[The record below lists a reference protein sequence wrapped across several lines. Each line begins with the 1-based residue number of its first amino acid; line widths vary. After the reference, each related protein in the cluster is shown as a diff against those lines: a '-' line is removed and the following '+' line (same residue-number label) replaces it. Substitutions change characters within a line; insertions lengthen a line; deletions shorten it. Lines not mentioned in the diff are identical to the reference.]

1 MPGTRFPPSKK
12 GGQGGFPALN
22 APHPQDPLSTAL
34 SLWQQGNPAVCL
46 ATLDAQPS
54 AWQSRPDAWN
64 LRGVALKS
72 LNRLPDAERAYRQAL
87 ALKPDYAEAWQNLGN
102 LYAAAGQHAAA
113 LEAYAQAAA
122 PSRAP
127 AERAAV
133 LGAASASAFALGET
147 EAALAAAREAV
158 ALAPA
163 SGAALNQLGK
173 LLWELGHVEPAVEA
187 FGRAAA
193 VEPGNALYA
202 TNRLLVS
209 QFSEACDEAALSR
222 LARESAVRIESGVP
236 AALREAWRTPPA
248 PQPGERIR
256 IGYLSSD
263 FRASAPGFFIRSI
276 LAGHD
281 RARFEVHALST
292 SPGGDHWTGE
302 LRSLVYGWHEVAA
315 LDSAALVE
323 RLRGLRL
330 HVLVDLNGYTGG
342 HRLAAFAARCAPLQ
356 VSWLGYEGSTQLA
369 NMDLFLGDT
378 DSVPPG
384 NEAFYSERVARLPFS
399 FACYAPPDYAPPVA
413 QPPVLRNGHVTFGSF
428 NKLAK
433 LGPATIALWAKVL
446 AAVPGSR
453 LLIKWRHAPRPA
465 ARERIATGFASHGI
479 DPARLEFRD
488 ATPHSQMLAEYGDVD
503 IALDPL
509 PFSGGATTCEALWM
523 GVPVVT
529 LKGSRF
535 ASNHTATHLR
545 AAGVPEWVTHDAAGY
560 VACCARLARDPAG
573 LALWRE
579 GARAQI
585 AASPLGNARLFVGP
599 VERVFAHELS
609 RMGQVAV

>member
-1 MPGTRFPPSKK
+1 MDS
-12 GGQGGFPALN
+12 PAGL
-22 APHPQDPLSTAL
+22 DPLAL
-34 SLWQQGNPAVCL
+34 ALGRWQAGDMTGCL
-46 ATLDAQPS
+46 ALLDASPA
-54 AWQSRPDAWN
+54 AWASRPDAWN

-113 LEAYAQAAA
+113 LEAYAKAAA

-133 LGAASASAFALGET
+133 LGAASASAFSLGET
-147 EAALAAAREAV
+147 ESALAAARDAV

-173 LLWELGHVEPAVEA
+173 LLWELGHVEPAVQA
-187 FGRAAA
+187 FSGAATA
-193 VEPGNALYA
+193 EPGNALYA
-202 TNRLLVS
+202 TNHLLVS

-222 LARESAVRIESGVP
+222 LAREAATRIEAGVP
-236 AALREAWRTPPA
+236 SALREAWRAPPA
-248 PQPGERIR
+248 PRPGERIR

-281 RARFEVHALST
+281 RARFEVHAIST
-292 SPGGDHWTGE
+292 SPGGDHWTDGIRT
-302 LRSLVYGWHEVAA
+302 LTGGWHEVAN
-315 LDSAALVE
+315 LDTAALVE
-323 RLRGLRL
+323 RLRALRL

-369 NMDLFLGDT
+369 NMDLFLGDH
-378 DSVPPG
+378 DSVPAG

-399 FACYAPPDYAPPVA
+399 FACYAPPDYAPPLA
-413 QPPVLRNGHVTFGSF
+413 PPPVLENGHVTFGSF

-433 LGPATIALWAKVL
+433 VGPATIALWSRVL

-465 ARERIATGFASHGI
+465 ARERIAAGFASHGI
-479 DPARLEFRD
+479 DPARLAFRD

-535 ASNHTATHLR
+535 ASNHTAAHLR
-545 AAGVPEWVTHDAAGY
+545 AAGVPEWIADSAAAY
-560 VACCARLARDPAG
+560 VACCARLARDPVA

-585 AASPLGNARLFVGP
+585 AASPLGNARLFMGP
-599 VERVFAHELS
+599 VERVFALE
-609 RMGQVAV
+609 RARR